1 MRSEWE
7 GSAENELFAD
17 EFRPPRETWRARLAR
32 WFEVTQTLE
41 VNTGVKRCSANA
53 YFLTYTGLMVLA
65 ALVTMLV
72 LLLHNNREV
81 VRDIYVVDYYTD
93 AYGDRVSPEN
103 VRTEDT
109 KPMSR
114 LSGVV
119 TVEEHINWVL
129 TLDYPELWIGV
140 SPALV
145 LWVQV
150 YNSTSHLLSHAPG
163 SPMALTPFDRG
174 SARATIPQ
182 GSELSLVVKGEDSK
196 SWVIVLKCPQ

>member
-7 GSAENELFAD
+7 ESSENELFPD

-32 WFEVTQTLE
+32 WFEATQTLE
-41 VNTGVKRCSANA
+41 VNTGVKRCSTKA
-53 YFLTYTGLMVLA
+53 YFITYTGLMVLA

-72 LLLHNNREV
+72 ITINNRV
-81 VRDIYVVDYYTD
+81 VASDTYVVNYYTD
-93 AYGDRVSPEN
+93 AYGDRMSPEN

-114 LSGVV
+114 LWGMV
-119 TVEEHINWVL
+119 TVQERIDWVL

-140 SPALV
+140 SPALA

-150 YNSTSHLLSHAPG
+150 YNGTSHLLSHASG
-163 SPMALTPFDRG
+163 SPVALAPLERG
-174 SARATIPQ
+174 SARVTIPQ
-182 GSELSLVVKGEDSK
+182 GAELSLVVTGKDSK
-196 SWVIVLKCPQ
+196 SWVIVLTCPQ